1 MFADTRCGG
10 KRGSRLSVRLLMNE
24 TTLTKPVKY
33 MQTVTLEWKGE
44 FRFDA
49 TADQVR
55 TPIDGDGQA
64 GPTPVNLLLESVGAC
79 AAIDVVDILQKGRQE
94 IRGMHVEVGADRR
107 KEIPRAVTR
116 LCIKFR
122 IEGDIPEPRVRRA
135 VDLSLEKYC
144 SVFHS
149 LRMDVAVDT
158 EIEVVP

>member
-1 MFADTRCGG
+1 
-10 KRGSRLSVRLLMNE
+10 
-24 TTLTKPVKY
+24 

-49 TADQVR
+49 TAGQVR
-55 TPIDGDGQA
+55 TSIDGDGQA
-64 GPTPVNLLLESVGAC
+64 GPSPVNLLLESVGAC

-107 KEIPRAVTR
+107 EEVPRAVTR
-116 LCIKFR
+116 LFLRFR
-122 IEGDIPEPRVRRA
+122 IEGDVPEPRARRA

-158 EIEVVP
+158 EIEIVP